1 MEVIKPQSVDNKD
14 LPKRRGSVE
23 DTENNVKQT
32 FNSILM
38 RDHNSS
44 HMDNYEKY
52 SVNDVVTISKPVD
65 KINNEAQSILDVY
78 ENSFHR

>member
-1 MEVIKPQSVDNKD
+1 MEA
-14 LPKRRGSVE
+14 

-38 RDHNSS
+38 RDQNSS
-44 HMDNYEKY
+44 HMENYEKY
-52 SVNDVVTISKPVD
+52 SVNDVVTISRPVD